1 MEFKQYDIYWVDLNP
16 AFGLEMNKVR
26 PCVIITPNEINRN
39 IDTIIIAP
47 VSSKG
52 QKLPT
57 RLPIL
62 IEGKKSYLV
71 MHQLRAIDKKRIKGF
86 IGTLTYNEIS
96 KTKLVLR
103 EMLID

>member
-1 MEFKQYDIYWVDLNP
+1 
-16 AFGLEMNKVR
+16 
-26 PCVIITPNEINRN
+26 
-39 IDTIIIAP
+39 
-47 VSSKG
+47 
-52 QKLPT
+52 
-57 RLPIL
+57 
-62 IEGKKSYLV
+62 